1 MNNPQSRSRILLTG
15 ATGFIG
21 RRLQKALELRGHDV
35 VTISR
40 RAPDD
45 LTKVLNIDLSHQ
57 EVHAEQL
64 KTIETVII
72 SQAMPTT
79 SLTRAKS
86 PIVIAL

>member
-40 RAPDD
+40 KAPDD
-45 LTKVLNIDLSHQ
+45 LTKDLKIDLSYPD
-57 EVHAEQL
+57 VPAEQL
-64 KTIETVII
+64 QTI
-72 SQAMPTT
+72 
-79 SLTRAKS
+79 
-86 PIVIAL
+86 